1 MQIGFWVT
9 RAWHHLSPA
18 VSIKHAVD
26 GRGGNLHANPGTVD
40 PTLGDARS
48 SDSGEATAVIFDNG
62 YAAGSVG
69 LAGMAS
75 SQPSAMAR
83 SADVADLAVGGS
95 IDVNGVAY
103 LVAEIQPDGTGM
115 VTLLLGKAAA

>member
-1 MQIGFWVT
+1 MASPFAAIEARTAAAVLRHASNAQATATT
-9 RAWHHLSPA
+9 RHGEV
-18 VSIKHAVD
+18 VSF
-26 GRGGNLHANPGTVD
+26 
-40 PTLGDARS
+40 
-48 SDSGEATAVIFDNG
+48 AVIFDNG

-115 VTLLLGKAAA
+115 VTLLLEKAAA